1 MALAAPN
8 SDFIGAIRTALV
20 DADMLRDQVVVIDP
34 ETATTTPYD
43 PETDTGGEATPTV
56 VIGPRAAYIKAE
68 GGAEAIFEAGILQ
81 GKVRYRVQF
90 IPEDG
95 DPIITK
101 GMIVRVLPGGQ
112 NPALPR
118 VVLAVLAAPTGSIA
132 ALTKLECQASGALAP
147 IWES

>member
-20 DADMLRDQVVVIDP
+20 DAGMLRDQIVVLDP
-34 ETATTTPYD
+34 ESETITPYD
-43 PETDTGGEATPTV
+43 PETDTGGVATPTV
-56 VIGPRAAYIKAE
+56 LIGPRAAYIKAE
-68 GGAEAIFEAGILQ
+68 SSEVISEAGILQ

-90 IPEDG
+90 IPQDG

-101 GMIVRVLPGGQ
+101 GAIVRVLPGGQ

-118 VVLAVLAAPTGSIA
+118 IALAVLAAPTGSIA